1 LRTLRALLL
10 TNFIDRPG
18 GAGRLEAYLIKALA
32 SLSQECILVAPGRPH
47 KSNMPSDDDIRAC
60 KFILVREHDRVQ
72 SLQKI
77 LEYPPIS
84 LMGNLV
90 GETLIEKI
98 IERTRPDM
106 IIASGGMSKRVAT
119 KAHRVGVKTIV
130 YYHMITPWYVEIRGF
145 YRRYK
150 WSDLSMLWFGFNVA
164 VGRLSSIDFEPW
176 SYVDHVIVNSKYM
189 AYLAKK
195 YWGRE
200 PDVLQPPIEVKNFAI
215 QPRENRSFE
224 IVSIGRLDPDKRYEE
239 LIEAVGRSTVLKGKV
254 KIRLAG
260 FTGKYEYLLNVL
272 GLAKAYDVKMVIERD
287 VSEKRKQEILSNS
300 MVFVNSSRY
309 EHFGINVV
317 EAMAS
322 GTPVIVHKSGGPYF
336 DVIDRGIYGLSYTT
350 VDELSD
356 IIEMLVDDIEVWNK
370 YSQLAIERARHYDFE
385 VFKQRLL
392 NVIGRLM

>member
-1 LRTLRALLL
+1 MRTLRTLLLA
-10 TNFIDRPG
+10 NFIDRPG

-32 SLSQECILVAPGRPH
+32 SLSHECILVAPGQPH
-47 KSNMPSDDDIRAC
+47 KFNIPGDNDIRAC
-60 KFILVREHDRVQ
+60 KFILVKKHGGIQ
-72 SLQKI
+72 SLHKV
-77 LEYPPIS
+77 LKYPLIPLI
-84 LMGNLV
+84 GNLIE
-90 GETLIEKI
+90 ETLVEKI
-98 IERTRPDM
+98 VERTRPDV
-106 IIASGGMSKRVAT
+106 IIASGGMSKRIAT
-119 KAHRVGVKTIV
+119 KAHKTGVKTIV

-164 VGRLSSIDFEPW
+164 VGRSSSIDFEPW

-200 PDVLQPPIEVKNFAI
+200 PDVLQPPIEVKNFAVK
-215 QPRENRSFE
+215 PRENRSFE
-224 IVSIGRLDPDKRYEE
+224 IVSIGRLDPDKHYED
-239 LIEAVGRSTVLKGKV
+239 LIDAVRRSTVLKGKV

-260 FTGKYEYLLNVL
+260 FTGRYEYLLNVL
-272 GLAKAYDVKMVIERD
+272 SLAKAYDVKMIVEKD

-336 DVIDRGIYGLSYTT
+336 DIIERGIYGLSYTT

-356 IIEMLVDDIEVWNK
+356 IIEILIDDIEMWNK
-370 YSQLAIERARHYDFE
+370 YSRLAIQRARHYDFE

-392 NVIGRLM
+392 SIIGRLM